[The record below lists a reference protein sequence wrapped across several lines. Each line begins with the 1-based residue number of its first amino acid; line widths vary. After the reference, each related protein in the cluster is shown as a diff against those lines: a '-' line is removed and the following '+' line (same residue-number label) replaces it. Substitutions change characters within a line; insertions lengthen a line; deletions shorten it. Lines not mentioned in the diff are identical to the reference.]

1 MLDLL
6 DCNGKKDIKSMTLEE
21 VTEEMAALGEKSFRA
36 KQLYDWMH
44 VKLAEGFDDMSSLSI
59 PLRQKLKENYS
70 LTCLKMV
77 DERVSQVDGTRKYL
91 FGLEDGHVIESV
103 WMQYH
108 HGNSVCISSQVGL
121 PFLCVHSGR
130 SGTEPA
136 SLRDAGADIQ
146 DPVHHRGTCFQCS
159 GHGIRGA
166 YG

>member
-1 MLDLL
+1 
-6 DCNGKKDIKSMTLEE
+6 
-21 VTEEMAALGEKSFRA
+21 
-36 KQLYDWMH
+36 
-44 VKLAEGFDDMSSLSI
+44 MSSLSI

-108 HGNSVCISSQVGL
+108 HGNSVCISSQVGCRMGV
-121 PFLCVHSGR
+121 PFPGASTLDGLER
-130 SGTEPA
+130 EPA
-136 SLRDAGADIQ
+136 SLRDAGTDIQ
-146 DPVHHRGTCFQCS
+146 DSVHHRGTCFQCS